1 MHPNVKST
9 SGESQT
15 HLSCKR
21 IQKVARYMN
30 VNNSQDSEIKR
41 NTAILTVEMRD
52 TLNLEADSYHLD
64 LHVRKK

>member
-1 MHPNVKST
+1 
-9 SGESQT
+9 
-15 HLSCKR
+15 
-21 IQKVARYMN
+21 MN